1 MGRKIL
7 AVIIGFITAAAI
19 FMVFQMISTMA
30 APNYPANAEHMTGE
44 ELAAYIKTLPPM
56 VFGIML
62 AGYIVGSF
70 AGGFVASKMGRRWS
84 PGPTLALIV
93 GALLTLG
100 GVMNFFVMLPGQ
112 PMWFVVASLLSYI
125 PAALIGYRIAR

>member
-30 APNYPANAEHMTGE
+30 APNYAGNWEHMTAE
-44 ELAAYIKTLPPM
+44 EKLAYVKTLPPM
-56 VFGIML
+56 VFGIVL
-62 AGYIVGSF
+62 AGYVVGSF

-84 PGPTLALIV
+84 PGPALAIIV
-93 GALLTLG
+93 GAMLTLG
-100 GVMNFFVMLPGQ
+100 GVVLFFGIIPFH
-112 PMWFVVASLLSYI
+112 PTWFVVASLLSYI
-125 PAALIGYRIAR
+125 PASLIGYRIAK

>member
-30 APNYPANAEHMTGE
+30 APNYPSNAGHISQDEMR
-44 ELAAYIKTLPPM
+44 AYIATLPPM
-56 VFGIML
+56 VFGIVL

-70 AGGFVASKMGRRWS
+70 AGGFVASKIGRRWS
-84 PGPTLALIV
+84 PGPTLAIIV
-93 GALLTLG
+93 GAFLTLG

-112 PMWFVVASLLSYI
+112 PMWFVAASLLSFI
-125 PAALIGYRIAR
+125 PFALVGYRIAR